1 MKFGKELKPQS
12 ESSNL
17 VISLFSNTLISC
29 LVIMTIQDFSRVE
42 MFENYLYLLFLW
54 LESGQSKGYFIMY
67 NIFSECR
74 GVVPWGAG
82 VDMVPPDFGIS
93 VNPTLSQPGGG
104 GKLCPSNNTGNSGV
118 SDLPTVLECTLWYS
132 VSCSNKHPVLNFLK
146 NSLLNILYIESP
158 STWKSRRSEKSILK
172 VQSKNN
178 LFLQ

>member
-17 VISLFSNTLISC
+17 VISLFSNALISC

-93 VNPTLSQPGGG
+93 VNPTLSQPGGWANYAHQII
-104 GKLCPSNNTGNSGV
+104 LATPEFQTFLRSWN
-118 SDLPTVLECTLWYS
+118 VLWCS

-146 NSLLNILYIESP
+146 NSLLNVLYIESP
-158 STWKSRRSEKSILK
+158 STWKSRRSKKSILK